1 MQMQMKKLNRVRL
14 VNWMYFGME
23 TFPINQGSVLISG
36 ENAAGKSTVLDAIQ
50 MVLTG
55 NTRRFNK
62 AANENSDRDLK
73 SYVRCKINTTEKT
86 FLRTGTVIGNVALEF
101 YEEKER
107 RWFVI
112 GVHLTS
118 VNETEPVAKKW
129 YIEEGRLEDF
139 SFLTGK
145 QKPAMAEEFRKN
157 DEKIR
162 YIHRVSE
169 YQDNLRRRLGSLEE
183 KFFEVLLKALAFRP
197 VDNVKDFIN
206 KYVLSEKAIDVQS
219 LRESIDVLNEFERT
233 LKKAQEER
241 DYLENIINR
250 FKEIEDNDHSK
261 DVNEVLLEIIEQEL
275 LKASKKECEKHIVIN
290 NQALESTEK
299 EKESI
304 EDQLKTVKN
313 KLLELN
319 QAYNNTD
326 YARLTEKLT
335 DSLELAEKEKREI
348 TKSLQRLTEHLEY
361 VKACLTLFQAIK
373 DLPVHGDEF
382 KKLALH
388 VSVREKAEILSKIQD
403 YIATVIEEIREKKYE
418 IQVEKKARE
427 KQIIELDKNIESL
440 KAQTIKFP
448 EETENLRNCIQK
460 EFNDRGIDSRVY
472 VFSELLTITDK
483 SWTNAIEGYLNTQRF
498 YLIVEP
504 EYYHLALEIY
514 SSNRKSYNQG
524 IINFRKLPEVPER
537 EENSL
542 ACFVE
547 SENRY
552 AKRYVDFILGK
563 VICCNTLRELENH
576 HCAVTKDCMV
586 YKNYVSRKIDPKIY
600 SKPYIGK
607 DAVEIQLKNCLKE
620 RKSLQDSL
628 PELQNNLA
636 FCEQAIQTEEK
647 VNCEVI
653 KQNFDAPGM
662 LGDLEKRIE
671 EYRRE
676 LESIAKNPDVMQLQ
690 LHISQQE
697 EKESALQKEK
707 DKLIGKATT
716 LKNEIDRL
724 SSQVK
729 ELCNQ
734 IESKEAQ
741 LKEYENLKTAVY
753 NEAVTKYEG
762 INKNRS
768 IEQIREGYLRQKVA
782 YENKGQRFLNGE
794 KNYPGLMQ
802 LQSTY
807 NSVFGRDFI
816 VGKEGK
822 DSYKSRFIKL
832 DGMEIIRYEES
843 IRIAKDKC
851 EDIFKNEFLSK
862 MKESIETAR
871 YEFDNLKKAL
881 KDINYGE
888 DTYRFIISA
897 NAQKHNLYNMIM
909 SEENMGKDNLF
920 SSGFQN
926 QYKDEIEELFSK
938 IKSGD
943 SGDAA
948 VREYTDYRTYLDYD
962 IEIVK
967 KNGTIQKLSAK
978 AKSNSG
984 GESQVPFYVIMGASL
999 NTIYKN
1005 NNSIRLLLLDEA
1017 FNNMDEQR
1025 IESVMQFFKALD
1037 FQTILVA
1044 PSPKIQDIEE
1054 HVDSV
1059 ITVMREDTVSFAE
1072 DFKYYGD

>member
-1 MQMQMKKLNRVRL
+1 MQTKKLNRVRL

-498 YLIVEP
+498 YLIV
-504 EYYHLALEIY
+504 
-514 SSNRKSYNQG
+514 
-524 IINFRKLPEVPER
+524 
-537 EENSL
+537 
-542 ACFVE
+542 
-547 SENRY
+547 
-552 AKRYVDFILGK
+552 
-563 VICCNTLRELENH
+563 
-576 HCAVTKDCMV
+576 
-586 YKNYVSRKIDPKIY
+586 
-600 SKPYIGK
+600 
-607 DAVEIQLKNCLKE
+607 
-620 RKSLQDSL
+620 
-628 PELQNNLA
+628 
-636 FCEQAIQTEEK
+636 
-647 VNCEVI
+647 
-653 KQNFDAPGM
+653 
-662 LGDLEKRIE
+662 
-671 EYRRE
+671 
-676 LESIAKNPDVMQLQ
+676 
-690 LHISQQE
+690 
-697 EKESALQKEK
+697 
-707 DKLIGKATT
+707 
-716 LKNEIDRL
+716 
-724 SSQVK
+724 
-729 ELCNQ
+729 
-734 IESKEAQ
+734 
-741 LKEYENLKTAVY
+741 
-753 NEAVTKYEG
+753 
-762 INKNRS
+762 
-768 IEQIREGYLRQKVA
+768 
-782 YENKGQRFLNGE
+782 
-794 KNYPGLMQ
+794 
-802 LQSTY
+802 
-807 NSVFGRDFI
+807 
-816 VGKEGK
+816 
-822 DSYKSRFIKL
+822 
-832 DGMEIIRYEES
+832 
-843 IRIAKDKC
+843 
-851 EDIFKNEFLSK
+851 
-862 MKESIETAR
+862 
-871 YEFDNLKKAL
+871 
-881 KDINYGE
+881 
-888 DTYRFIISA
+888 
-897 NAQKHNLYNMIM
+897 
-909 SEENMGKDNLF
+909 
-920 SSGFQN
+920 
-926 QYKDEIEELFSK
+926 
-938 IKSGD
+938 
-943 SGDAA
+943 
-948 VREYTDYRTYLDYD
+948 
-962 IEIVK
+962 
-967 KNGTIQKLSAK
+967 
-978 AKSNSG
+978 
-984 GESQVPFYVIMGASL
+984 
-999 NTIYKN
+999 
-1005 NNSIRLLLLDEA
+1005 
-1017 FNNMDEQR
+1017 
-1025 IESVMQFFKALD
+1025 
-1037 FQTILVA
+1037 
-1044 PSPKIQDIEE
+1044 
-1054 HVDSV
+1054 
-1059 ITVMREDTVSFAE
+1059 
-1072 DFKYYGD
+1072 